1 MIYGSPTDPFR
12 PCECEQ
18 CGKLFVK
25 GLVVDWAYKK
35 VVKKKWTRTLWFCSW
50 SCMRKWEK
58 EHKKK

>member
-12 PCECEQ
+12 PCMCEQ

-25 GLVVDWAYKK
+25 GLVIDWAYKK